1 MAEKVGEAFIEY
13 FVKTGKAIKGLI
25 KLEKSTDKVDDKF
38 NKLSKTIVASSRGVV
53 KAINKIAEAA
63 KKLRKAFKS
72 GKLEQLKDAFN
83 FTKASAKNFAKIMIG
98 IVAGTVAATKAWA
111 DQTDQLGK
119 TAQRLRITAQELQT
133 LQKAGEKFGIEAEDM
148 TDIIKEFD
156 VKLQEAK
163 NNAASPAAESFGRLG
178 LSIDKMLKLSA
189 TERIVVFG
197 DALRS
202 LKTDAE
208 RASIQDEIFSDTGFR
223 MGTIFSATSKQIHE
237 AIDAV
242 AELDAV
248 ISDEAIEAAASF
260 NDQWADTSTVIGSVS
275 GLLFKQMAPAI
286 EKMMKRFQEWIKENK
301 RLIAQRLEKFL
312 KIVIRLFED
321 FVPLLVDVI
330 EGIVRFADVIGGLGP
345 LIIGLTGAFAA
356 LAVVMTGM
364 FGPAAPFVIG
374 AIALATAIGV
384 IATQSDSAAR
394 AQRELESAIRDTTR
408 ARIQTQDT
416 TGSGAEFRRRSTFTK
431 GELATAEGKELV
443 GTERPLRA
451 ANDKVE
457 QLQGELDKVRD
468 KEDELFFTGKTR
480 ASFGAAG
487 TLDSPFDALDR
498 RKKVLLER
506 FKVARDEQRQAKSE
520 TDSAQ
525 RRLSDA
531 LIKKRRDS
539 ERAKSALE
547 RTPARRAKR
556 SRLQALAKKHA
567 ETPGGLKGTQL
578 KLLNRLG
585 AELDVQISDPPPPK
599 KRRKEKEEKEEEKK
613 SKKLTLQEKVAELLG
628 VGSGLSVASFRPAGL
643 GTLVQR
649 IDASIHFRFGDID
662 VTAPNTSSS
671 NTPEQSAEAFGRSFF
686 NNIQEHITKALS
698 LQKAAIIG

>member
-13 FVKTGKAIKGLI
+13 FVKTAKAIKGLV
-25 KLEKSTDKVDDKF
+25 KFEKSIDGVDNKF
-38 NKLSKTIVASSRGVV
+38 NKLTKTIVSSSRGVV
-53 KAINKIAEAA
+53 NVINKIAAAA
-63 KKLRKAFKS
+63 KKMRKAFES
-72 GKLEQLKDAFN
+72 GKLEKLKDAFN
-83 FTKASAKNFAKIMIG
+83 FTKASAKSFAKIMIG

-119 TAQRLRITAQELQT
+119 TAIRLRITAQELQA
-133 LQKAGEKFGIEAEDM
+133 LQKAGEKFGIQAEDM

-163 NNAASPAAESFGRLG
+163 NNAASPAAESFNRLG
-178 LSIDKMLKLSA
+178 VSVDKMLKLTA
-189 TERIVVFG
+189 TERLVAFG
-197 DALRS
+197 SALQD

-223 MGTIFSATSKQIHE
+223 LGTVFDATAQEIHK
-237 AIDAV
+237 AVDAV
-242 AELDAV
+242 AALDAV
-248 ISDEAIEAAASF
+248 VSDQAIEAAASF
-260 NDQWADTSTVIGSVS
+260 NDEWADTATVIGSVS

-286 EKMMKRFQEWIKENK
+286 EKMMKRFREWIKVNK
-301 RLIAQRLEKFL
+301 RLITQRLEKFL
-312 KIVIRLFED
+312 KLVIRLFED

-330 EGIVRFADVIGGLGP
+330 EGIAKFADVIGGLGP

-394 AQRELESAIRDTTR
+394 AQRELEDAIRDTQR

-416 TGSGAEFRRRSTFTK
+416 TGSGAEFRKRARFTK
-431 GELATAEGKELV
+431 GELATKE
-443 GTERPLRA
+443 GTELRKLEIPLKR

-457 QLQGELDKVRD
+457 RLQIEIDKIQDIEDVVGERG
-468 KEDELFFTGKTR
+468 EDFFLIGN
-480 ASFGAAG
+480 
-487 TLDSPFDALDR
+487 LDSSSVKALTR
-498 RKKVLLER
+498 RKKAVFER
-506 FKVARDEQRQAKSE
+506 FGFAREEQKQAKAE
-520 TDSAQ
+520 TDAAE
-525 RRLSDA
+525 RRLSDS
-531 LIKKRRDS
+531 LIRKRRGV

-547 RTPARRAKR
+547 RTPGRRSKR
-556 SRLQALAKKHA
+556 RQLQELAKAHA
-567 ETPGGLKGTQL
+567 EKPGGLKGARL
-578 KLLNRLG
+578 RLLNKLADELG
-585 AELDVQISDPPPPK
+585 SSVNPPPPPK
-599 KRRKEKEEKEEEKK
+599 TRTKAVKEKEEKK

-628 VGSGLSVASFRPAGL
+628 VGSGLSAASFRPAGL

-649 IDASIHFRFGDID
+649 IDASINFRFGDID
-662 VTAPNTSSS
+662 IVAPNTSSS
-671 NTPEQSAEAFGRSFF
+671 NTPEQSADAFGRSFF
-686 NNIQEHITKALS
+686 NSIQEHITKALS